1 MVANGKLPKFSISKT
16 KLKNTSIKPPTS
28 GKSKEPKTTEKLSKA
43 ESRRET
49 IETAPAPSS
58 APLGSSEDSED
69 SGDDGVDEEGMAR
82 LMEVLGEDGLDEL
95 GKVQLE
101 ALVGESGSEEEEESE
116 AGSGDQEVDGIDEI
130 GELSDESNE
139 EDNDE
144 DEGHSEM
151 AIDEAPS
158 VDEDAIPHQ
167 KLEVDN
173 EVHIATHSS

>member
-1 MVANGKLPKFSISKT
+1 MVAIGKLPKPSISKT
-16 KLKNTSIKPPTS
+16 KLRNTSIKPPTN
-28 GKSKEPKTTEKLSKA
+28 GKSKERKPPEKRSKV
-43 ESRRET
+43 ESRGKIIET
-49 IETAPAPSS
+49 IPSLSS

-101 ALVGESGSEEEEESE
+101 ALAGDSGSEEEVESE
-116 AGSGDQEVDGIDEI
+116 AGLGDQEEDGIDEM
-130 GELSDESNE
+130 GALSDESSE

-144 DEGHSEM
+144 DEGQSEM